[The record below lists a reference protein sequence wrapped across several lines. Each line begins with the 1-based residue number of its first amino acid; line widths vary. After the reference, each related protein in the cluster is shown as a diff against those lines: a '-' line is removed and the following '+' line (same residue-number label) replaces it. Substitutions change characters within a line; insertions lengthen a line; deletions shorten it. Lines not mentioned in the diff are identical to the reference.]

1 MIEASWPLAGK
12 WIWGTTLEKLFCIL
26 IAARN
31 SDAMVETMA
40 ANIQLSDFDSSRLA
54 DRPSTKSS
62 MSLTPELQHL
72 TILTEIDELVV
83 RIRRWLDD
91 SPTWDSA
98 HKARALVA
106 RIVDRVHSLRIR
118 LESPLVV
125 ATFGGTG
132 TGKSTLVNALVGQEV
147 SQSGRQRPTTLMPV
161 LLVHPD
167 FETSALGLDLS
178 QFQVRK
184 IDAPVLRDLIL
195 IDCPDPDTSE
205 VADSG
210 SNLARLRSI
219 LPHCDVL
226 LYVSTQQK
234 YRSARISD
242 ELGDAAAGCRL
253 VFVQTHADQDSDIR
267 DDWKQTLAPA
277 YQVPDMFFVDSRRAS
292 AEHSKGHR
300 PSGDFGRL
308 MELLTN
314 QLGTSRRVA
323 IRRANLIDLL
333 EEALTVS
340 RQDYDKQLVQ
350 VRKLQ
355 EVLDQ
360 QKTKLRDSLT
370 SQLRDELLVNR
381 NLWER
386 RLLNAVTDIWGFSP
400 FSSVLRFYNGLGAFI
415 ASFSFFRARS
425 SAQMALIGAMQGAR
439 WIKSRVEEQ
448 DADLSLDRLSSFGVT
463 DQHLQESRMIVTGYV
478 NSAGIVSTDFS
489 NRRDL
494 VQLRRQATQVEVQF
508 LGDAR
513 RAIDEVIESLAQQNC
528 TALIQYRYEALFL
541 LYVLFLIGRIGH
553 NFFWSSFLAPI
564 IGTRAQ
570 AEPLL
575 AVDFYIP
582 ASIFLLLWSGILV
595 LSYTW
600 RLRRGLAAQ
609 IQRLAQSMVESRISD
624 GLFPGLESAC
634 ESIVKDDR
642 ALTELL
648 ERTSDFRRHLADS
661 TSFLGGQRRS

>member
-1 MIEASWPLAGK
+1 
-12 WIWGTTLEKLFCIL
+12 
-26 IAARN
+26 
-31 SDAMVETMA
+31 
-40 ANIQLSDFDSSRLA
+40 
-54 DRPSTKSS
+54 

-72 TILTEIDELVV
+72 TILAEIDSLVV

-91 SPTWDSA
+91 GPGWDPA
-98 HKARALVA
+98 RKARAVVT

-132 TGKSTLVNALVGQEV
+132 TGKSSLVNALVGQEV
-147 SQSGRQRPTTLMPV
+147 TQAGRQRPTTIMPI
-161 LLVHPD
+161 LLIHPD
-167 FETSALGLDLS
+167 LETSALGFDLS
-178 QFQVRK
+178 QFQIKK

-205 VADSG
+205 GADSG
-210 SNLARLRSI
+210 TNLARLRSI
-219 LPHCDVL
+219 LPQCDVL

-242 ELGDAAAGCRL
+242 ELADAVAGCRL
-253 VFVQTHADQDSDIR
+253 VFVQTHAEQDSDIR
-267 DDWKQTLAPA
+267 EDWRSCLAPM

-292 AEHSKGHR
+292 AEQTQGNR

-308 MELLTN
+308 LELLTN

-323 IRRANLIDLL
+323 IRRANLLDLL
-333 EEALTVS
+333 EEALSVCRAEYD
-340 RQDYDKQLVQ
+340 RQLPE
-350 VRKLQ
+350 VRALQ
-355 EVLDQ
+355 NILDQ

-370 SQLRDELLVNR
+370 TQLRDELLLNR

-386 RLLNAVTDIWGFSP
+386 RLLSAVTDSWGFSP

-439 WIKSRVEEQ
+439 WLKSRVEEQ
-448 DADLSLDRLSSFGVT
+448 TADSTLERLASFGIT
-463 DQHLQESRMIVTGYV
+463 DQLLQESRMIVSGYV
-478 NSAGIVSTDFS
+478 HSAGIESSEFTD
-489 NRRDL
+489 RRDL
-494 VQLRRQATQVEVQF
+494 TQLRRQAAQVEGQF

-513 RAIDEVIESLAQQNC
+513 RAIDELIEQLAQEHC
-528 TALIQYRYEALFL
+528 SKLTQYRYEVLFL
-541 LYVLFLIGRIGH
+541 IYPLFLIGRIGH

-564 IGTRAQ
+564 VGSASH

-582 ASIFLLLWSGILV
+582 AIIFLLLWSGMLV
-595 LSYTW
+595 LSFTW
-600 RLRRGLAAQ
+600 RLRRGLSGR
-609 IQRLAQSMVESRISD
+609 IHGLAQSMVDSRISE
-624 GLFPGLESAC
+624 GLFPGLEITC
-634 ESIVKDDR
+634 QEIGKDER
-642 ALTELL
+642 TLTELL
-648 ERTSDFRRHLADS
+648 ERTSEFRRHLADS
-661 TSFLGGQRRS
+661 TSFLGGQRR